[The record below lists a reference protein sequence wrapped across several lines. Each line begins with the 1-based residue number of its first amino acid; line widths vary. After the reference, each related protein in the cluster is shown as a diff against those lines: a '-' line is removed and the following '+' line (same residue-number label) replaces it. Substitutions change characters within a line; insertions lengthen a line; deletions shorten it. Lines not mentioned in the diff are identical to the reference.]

1 MERVTL
7 SKHKKMNTEVFYN
20 IGVEKALSERH
31 KTKKSRKKVE
41 YINFNICMIEDIL
54 NKVKDK

>member
-1 MERVTL
+1 
-7 SKHKKMNTEVFYN
+7 MNTEVFYN
-20 IGVEKALSERH
+20 LGMEKALSERH
-31 KTKKSRKKVE
+31 KTNESKKKVE